1 MHTDDVISLN
11 GSSRPIPRVIER
23 ESWAA
28 IHRLTE
34 MRALG
39 AKIGVAN
46 DGKEVQVQR
55 GSNSRIY
62 LTPMAARLSVL
73 PAACEELRPG
83 SQGLP
88 GEREGGLAGGSS
100 WSGRPACPG
109 LGGSWSGRHVL
120 RQQPALSE

>member
-55 GSNSRIY
+55 GSHSPY
-62 LTPMAARLSVL
+62 LSHTHGSPFVSAA
-73 PAACEELRPG
+73 
-83 SQGLP
+83 
-88 GEREGGLAGGSS
+88 GGL
-100 WSGRPACPG
+100 
-109 LGGSWSGRHVL
+109 
-120 RQQPALSE
+120 